1 MVSRRLEEKSAQL
14 SAVQACTDLAFS
26 LVLSL
31 HSHDTPA
38 FDIPQFNIIMN
49 PDNDTLMGA
58 IGGPPDTDE
67 VTQTNDTAVTIA
79 GHIASA
85 ELLDPQY
92 NTGGSI
98 ADQAERISART
109 NDLSLAICTLAVGTL
124 NSLYACNQVQEIQN
138 HLREWEINPANM
150 EHPQT
155 VISHLNKFVVWN
167 TGTPFESEVPIT
179 AVKDQVD
186 GITLA
191 FEQFQTEELDAW

>member
-1 MVSRRLEEKSAQL
+1 
-14 SAVQACTDLAFS
+14 
-26 LVLSL
+26 
-31 HSHDTPA
+31 
-38 FDIPQFNIIMN
+38 MN

-67 VTQTNDTAVTIA
+67 VTQTNDTAVTVA

-85 ELLDPQY
+85 ELLDPQH

-109 NDLSLAICTLAVGTL
+109 NDLSLAICTLAVGTF

-138 HLREWEINPANM
+138 HLRGWETNPANL

-155 VISHLNKFVVWN
+155 VVSYLNKFLVWN